1 MAKFNVIVSTTV
13 GTTMVIEA
21 ETAEEAVQR
30 ATDLA
35 FEEGRFTSDVADGM
49 SNDWEAYRVRNWD
62 FECVGVAGDD
72 EEAY

>member
-1 MAKFNVIVSTTV
+1 MAKFNVSVSTTV
-13 GTTMVIEA
+13 STTMVIEA
-21 ETAEEAVQR
+21 ETEEEAVQR

-35 FEEGRFTSDVADGM
+35 FEEDGFASDVVDGM
-49 SNDWEAYRVRNWD
+49 NNDWEAYRARNWD